1 MQDDRGVGLDRS
13 KDVMRLIDAR
23 KDHYRRLAR
32 EQGYR
37 SRAAYKLKE
46 LNKSYR
52 IIGPGF
58 YVLDLGCAPGGW
70 TQVAVSLAG
79 NRGKVMGVDSSYV
92 EEISGASLLRANIE
106 DKDII
111 YDITEYFGHRVNAV
125 ISDMSPS
132 VTGNWSVDHTR
143 QISLNYSCSAIMDS
157 VLTSGGNAV
166 YKVFDGE
173 YSGEFRRYMD
183 GKFARTGI
191 TKPKAS
197 RKPSSELYLVCMGF
211 RR

>member
-1 MQDDRGVGLDRS
+1 
-13 KDVMRLIDAR
+13 MRLLDAR
-23 KDHYRRLAR
+23 RDHYRRLAR

-37 SRAAYKLKE
+37 SRSAYKLKE

-70 TQVAVSLAG
+70 TQIAVGLAG
-79 NRGKVMGVDSSYV
+79 NQGRVMGVDTSYV
-92 EEISGASLLRANIE
+92 EEIPGAGLLRASVE
-106 DKDII
+106 DEFLADDIM
-111 YDITEYFGHRVNAV
+111 DYFGRRINAV
-125 ISDMSPS
+125 ICDMSPS
-132 VTGNWSVDHTR
+132 VTGNWSVDHAR
-143 QISLNYSCSAIMDS
+143 QISLNYSCSKIMDK
-157 VLTSGGNAV
+157 VLASGGNAV
-166 YKVFDGE
+166 FKVFDGD
-173 YSGEFRRYMD
+173 YSDEFRRYMD
-183 GKFARTGI
+183 GRFSRTKT

>member
-1 MQDDRGVGLDRS
+1 
-13 KDVMRLIDAR
+13 MRLLDAR
-23 KDHYRRLAR
+23 RDHYRRLAR

-70 TQVAVSLAG
+70 TQIAVGLAG
-79 NRGKVMGVDSSYV
+79 NQGRVMGVDTAYV
-92 EEISGASLLRANIE
+92 EEIPGAGLLRASVE
-106 DKDII
+106 DEFLADDIM
-111 YDITEYFGHRVNAV
+111 DYFGRRVNAV
-125 ISDMSPS
+125 ICDMSPS
-132 VTGNWSVDHTR
+132 VTGNWSVDHAR
-143 QISLNYSCSAIMDS
+143 QISLNYSCSKIMDR
-157 VLTSGGNAV
+157 VLASGGNAV
-166 YKVFDGE
+166 FKVFDGD
-173 YSGEFRRYMD
+173 YSDEFRRYMD
-183 GKFARTGI
+183 GRFSRTKT